1 MPRSLYLYA
10 IAALLGAWIAHYA
23 PFYSQ
28 RASHYILQNIVHP
41 LSHVPIISHLNIFGG
56 RETPS
61 IVFEEPNTRV
71 HMLSYDPFIAYLED
85 FVTPRESE
93 ELIRLAYVDELWSQL
108 CGIYGDTGRQRA
120 DSGQAAA
127 VEPNG
132 STTVHPDRTSQTAF
146 LPQENPL
153 TQRIAARAASL
164 QGFPN
169 PEDIDIQLTSYE
181 KNQEYLPH
189 YDWFDN
195 SPGEYER

>member
-93 ELIRLAYVDELWSQL
+93 ELIRLA
-108 CGIYGDTGRQRA
+108 
-120 DSGQAAA
+120 
-127 VEPNG
+127 PNG

-195 SPGEYER
+195 SPG